1 MEHIKK
7 WGFPVLMRR
16 SYECTGS
23 TVTENTNTYGCNSAN
38 LKRRL
43 LQLLWTPGK
52 QTELKQ
58 NNSLFK
64 LVKCEWI
71 VNGDNSSWFLL
82 KGLWFTQK
90 CLARGTKPTH
100 ISTIV
105 FEDLC
110 GCYKTLCPKCW
121 RTGSF
126 WEGCFVNAGSFEQ
139 QTRWDGQREPSTVLT
154 AKQCHP
160 QKHNE

>member
-1 MEHIKK
+1 M
-7 WGFPVLMRR
+7 
-16 SYECTGS
+16 
-23 TVTENTNTYGCNSAN
+23 
-38 LKRRL
+38 
-43 LQLLWTPGK
+43 
-52 QTELKQ
+52 
-58 NNSLFK
+58 
-64 LVKCEWI
+64 KCKWI
-71 VNGDNSSWFLL
+71 VNGDYSSWFLL

-90 CLARGTKPTH
+90 CLASGTKPTH

-160 QKHNE
+160 QKHNEKPWWFQFQFCGHIFIEWRGEKIFNNPSLLVSWRSITQYSKQAGTWLF